1 MKRRNEKGFTLVLS
15 LLLLLVMSLM
25 GGALIVISST
35 DHQSNNSSDEYQQT
49 FYVAE
54 TALLEGEKYI
64 VNQMMGPWIATATV
78 EGQQPTGLS
87 DDEKVDWD
95 LMVEQMKSSAVQGMA
110 RYVDKR
116 DLPTNRMVVT
126 KTPCFNSYRNISKSN
141 VEIDGTSYSNTLA
154 VSAHAVNKNF
164 GSLIRQVFSDTSLD
178 NLTDADTITKEK
190 AHMDRFRYEYFIV
203 NIGSAN
209 FRGGGSSLKKTTT
222 NTQTTGTAYKIYGCG
237 YMMDKSDS
245 KSSSEIDSGFTA
257 EGWSEIDG
265 KTPDILVALET
276 VVVLSN

>member
-1 MKRRNEKGFTLVLS
+1 MKRKNEKGFALVLS

-54 TALLEGEKYI
+54 TALLEGEKWI
-64 VNQMMGPWIATATV
+64 INQRMGPWISTSAV
-78 EGQQPTGLS
+78 ESEDTSGMTS
-87 DDEKVDWD
+87 DEKASWD
-95 LMVEQMKSSAVQGMA
+95 SMIEQMKTTAVQGMS

-116 DLPTNRMVVT
+116 DLPTNRNVVT
-126 KTPCFNSYRNISKSN
+126 NTPCFNSYRNIAKSN
-141 VEIDGTSYSNTLA
+141 VEIDGTTHSNTLA
-154 VSAHAVNKNF
+154 VAAHAVNKNF
-164 GSLIRQVFSDTSLD
+164 GSLIQQVFSDASLD
-178 NLTDADTITKEK
+178 NLTDADTIQKEK

-203 NIGSAN
+203 NIGTAN
-209 FRGGGSSLKKTTT
+209 FRGAGASLKKTTT
-222 NTQTTGTAYKIYGCG
+222 NTQSSGTAYRIYGCG

-245 KSSSEIDSGFTA
+245 KSSAEIGTGFTA
-257 EGWSEIDG
+257 EGWAEIDG

-276 VVVLSN
+276 VVVVSN